1 MHRCVRKSNPH
12 NAAAISVATL
22 LALAAFAG
30 VGCRQRLG
38 APHPAPTGNAD
49 GVADSLLAATLPQRP
64 WSMAGRATFDVEQYR
79 VRGRFRLDVGAEG
92 EFLLEFSGTTLF
104 GGQREDIVVTMAR
117 DTLRVFDREHARLYE
132 GADVDELI
140 RQGTGTAGAWA
151 RGVARAAGISAG
163 GGVVAIEHG
172 DDGVTGTLTTGTFR
186 LDFRDGRLVRS
197 VWPDPAES
205 RTFDDRLEVT
215 YGWRDGRLQ
224 EIAATLPVRG
234 WRIRLDGS
242 D

>member
-163 GGVVAIEHG
+163 GGVAHVRRPAGGDLWLARRAAAGDRRDTPGSRLADPSGWIRLRYYVAICYE
-172 DDGVTGTLTTGTFR
+172 FA
-186 LDFRDGRLVRS
+186 
-197 VWPDPAES
+197 PDREPAT
-205 RTFDDRLEVT
+205 R
-215 YGWRDGRLQ
+215 
-224 EIAATLPVRG
+224 AAS
-234 WRIRLDGS
+234 IS
-242 D
+242 